1 MGGLTKTKALWKSFM
16 EIHLLKKIVSKYNVK
31 RKCWDK
37 INAFGIDLRLVP
49 SEGISCLVLYSHG
62 FEGHKLQGRTCCYFT
77 SGHAA

>member
-1 MGGLTKTKALWKSFM
+1 MEKLYGNPLAKKASF
-16 EIHLLKKIVSKYNVK
+16 KIQCQK
-31 RKCWDK
+31 KCWDK